1 MKYVEVIATNVSSIP
16 MFPTVKECKE
26 YLKTNYFGHGNV
38 LDENG
43 NFIQGCKCL
52 TRMHPEAQ
60 VRCSAKFV
68 KTTAEAQEYLAKFQG
83 HGTILT
89 LWGDVLQT
97 CRCRKR
103 DNHPIVYSYELSEE
117 ECDILN

>member
-1 MKYVEVIATNVSSIP
+1 MQKFIKIFLITLLLLICPYFAKASTLYIDPSESQYGPGDS
-16 MFPTVKECKE
+16 FPIDIKLNNE
-26 YLKTNYFGHGNV
+26 
-38 LDENG
+38 
-43 NFIQGCKCL
+43 
-52 TRMHPEAQ
+52 
-60 VRCSAKFV
+60 
-68 KTTAEAQEYLAKFQG
+68 G
-83 HGTILT
+83 HGTILI